1 MASLYAQLY
10 GWAVFPV
17 EYRGK
22 SPLTKHGFKDACKD
36 LKQIDAWWTD
46 WPDAG
51 IGLATGD
58 ASGRLIVLDFD
69 EREEKG
75 KHGLTRKE
83 EWEKENG
90 PFPQT
95 VTARTGGGGLHVV
108 FRYHEGEHWKSEQ
121 GLFSDKSIDIR
132 ADGGYVV
139 VAPSVHPNGKKYEW
153 INAPENTPVAY
164 IDDNVRAFIQAGR
177 KKETI
182 SDGFM
187 MPESLPD
194 GSRTESLVKL
204 LGSLQSKGLTDEA
217 ITAAVRAENTARCD
231 PPLTEREL
239 QREVF
244 PALTRWKK
252 GDNPYFSEGFDPT
265 DRTDMG
271 QARAFIQWA
280 DGGIRYLGTRK
291 NTGQWLVYNGFKW
304 EANDNRA
311 MREVQRFTSLQL
323 QAARGLLDS
332 ARRALDAAQEN
343 GTGTEG
349 EARARLKGAE
359 SFWKFAL
366 KYRGN
371 SQVKATLAQA
381 APMVS
386 IRQEQLDADTH
397 ILNTPA
403 GTIELQTCTLRENRA
418 ADYCTKATAV
428 TPSAEGEQLWRD
440 FLLQLT
446 CGDKELMNY
455 LQIMAG
461 AFLYGSGK
469 PEKLFIAHGSGG
481 NGKSTFF
488 NALSR
493 VLGDYA
499 VQVSSDWLVDHHNG
513 TDYETVRLR
522 GARLAQASELEEGKT
537 INTALVKRV
546 TSTDRLPAN
555 EKYRDVFDFI
565 PTHSLVLHTNH
576 LPAVRALDHGTWDR
590 LVVIPFNARFR
601 GEDGEK
607 LGYDSFLFENAGGA
621 ILQWCIEGAKRFN
634 DIGRRLPKCAVVD
647 NATAGYMGDNDWLG
661 AFFDSC
667 ITMEP
672 GAQITGIELHNL
684 YQTYC
689 TQAGERPRSRQ
700 ELVAALRMRGIESRH
715 TKKGALYNGM
725 RRKEQSAAAR
735 AFG

>member
-1 MASLYAQLY
+1 
-10 GWAVFPV
+10 
-17 EYRGK
+17 
-22 SPLTKHGFKDACKD
+22 
-36 LKQIDAWWTD
+36 
-46 WPDAG
+46 
-51 IGLATGD
+51 
-58 ASGRLIVLDFD
+58 
-69 EREEKG
+69 
-75 KHGLTRKE
+75 
-83 EWEKENG
+83 
-90 PFPQT
+90 
-95 VTARTGGGGLHVV
+95 
-108 FRYHEGEHWKSEQ
+108 
-121 GLFSDKSIDIR
+121 
-132 ADGGYVV
+132 
-139 VAPSVHPNGKKYEW
+139 
-153 INAPENTPVAY
+153 
-164 IDDNVRAFIQAGR
+164 
-177 KKETI
+177 
-182 SDGFM
+182 
-187 MPESLPD
+187 
-194 GSRTESLVKL
+194 
-204 LGSLQSKGLTDEA
+204 
-217 ITAAVRAENTARCD
+217 
-231 PPLTEREL
+231 
-239 QREVF
+239 
-244 PALTRWKK
+244 
-252 GDNPYFSEGFDPT
+252 
-265 DRTDMG
+265 
-271 QARAFIQWA
+271 
-280 DGGIRYLGTRK
+280 
-291 NTGQWLVYNGFKW
+291 
-304 EANDNRA
+304 

-359 SFWKFAL
+359 GFHKFAI

-386 IRQEQLDADTH
+386 ITQEQLDADTN

-428 TPSAEGEQLWRD
+428 APSAEGEQLWRD

-576 LPAVRALDHGTWDR
+576 LPAVRALDRGTWDR

-634 DIGRRLPKCAVVD
+634 DMGRRLPKCAVVD
-647 NATAGYMGDNDWLG
+647 DATAGYMVDNDWLG
-661 AFFDSC
+661 AFLDAC

-689 TQAGERPRSRQ
+689 TQAGEKTRSRQ

-725 RRKEQSAAAR
+725 RRKE
-735 AFG
+735 